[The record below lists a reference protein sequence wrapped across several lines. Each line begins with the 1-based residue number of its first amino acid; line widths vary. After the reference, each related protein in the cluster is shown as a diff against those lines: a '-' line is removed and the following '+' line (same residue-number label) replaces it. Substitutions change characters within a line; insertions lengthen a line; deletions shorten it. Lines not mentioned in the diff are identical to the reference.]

1 MSDILIFNPDSTPVA
16 NRAVRYLRSVNTPDY
31 SDRTDVLINPVLP
44 ADIALG
50 LLKVVG
56 DQVVELDQADLDA
69 IAAQQAA
76 NAAASEAA
84 RIAAAKEFAK
94 GVLDGDEGY
103 ETFLKIMLEAI
114 VEQLNVLRP
123 YHSLADIT
131 PAQVKTVIT
140 NKINA
145 L

>member
-84 RIAAAKEFAK
+84 RIAAAREFAK
-94 GVLDGDEGY
+94 GVLDGDEGV
-103 ETFLKIMLEAI
+103 EIFMKIMLEAI
-114 VEQLNVLRP
+114 VDHLNVLRP

-131 PAQVKTVIT
+131 PAQVKTVIV

>member
-1 MSDILIFNPDSTPVA
+1 MANFILFNPDSLPVP
-16 NRAVRYLRSVNTPDY
+16 NRVTRYLKQVDSLLYVDDPNA
-31 SDRTDVLINPVLP
+31 LKNPVLP
-44 ADIALG
+44 SDVALG
-50 LLKVVG
+50 LLKVVDG
-56 DQVVELDQADLDA
+56 QVVELDQADLDA

-84 RIAAAKEFAK
+84 RIAAAREFAK
-94 GVLDGDEGY
+94 GVLDGDEGV
-103 ETFLKIMLEAI
+103 EIFMKIMLEAI
-114 VEQLNVLRP
+114 VDQLNVLRP

>member
-44 ADIALG
+44 PSVPLG
-50 LLKVVG
+50 MLKVVDG
-56 DQVVELDQADLDA
+56 VPVELTPEDLVS
-69 IAAQQAA
+69 IAAQRDY
-76 NAAASEAA
+76 EAGIA
-84 RIAAAKEFAK
+84 EALRIQSAKNFAK

-103 ETFLKIMLEAI
+103 ETFLKILLESF
-114 VEQLNVLRP
+114 VEQLNVLRA

-131 PAQVKTVIT
+131 TAQVKTVIT

>member
-16 NRAVRYLRSVNTPDY
+16 NRAVKYLRSVNTPDY

-69 IAAQQAA
+69 IAAQNAA

-114 VEQLNVLRP
+114 VEQLNALRP

>member
-84 RIAAAKEFAK
+84 RIAAAREFAK

-103 ETFLKIMLEAI
+103 ETFLKILLEAF